1 MKNNE
6 TQVDALPELKAV
18 RKAPLYEQI
27 VDQIRNL
34 IDEGKFRHGQQLPTE
49 RKLAE
54 IFQVSRHPVREAI
67 RILEEQGLLE
77 SRVGSGTYVITETD
91 SRVVDFLARALGR
104 EKEKLSEVFEF
115 RMMLEPQIA
124 ALAADNADTT
134 DIEALERLVFD
145 QQAERDSIE
154 RFFDLDRSFHL
165 RLARATKN
173 SVVLRIMERINDI
186 LAESRTESQARPERV
201 ATSLS
206 GHRAVLAAVKR
217 KNADEA
223 RRKMCEH
230 LQEIEQ
236 IVIHGVD
243 SHPRK

>member
-1 MKNNE
+1 
-6 TQVDALPELKAV
+6 
-18 RKAPLYEQI
+18 
-27 VDQIRNL
+27 
-34 IDEGKFRHGQQLPTE
+34 
-49 RKLAE
+49 
-54 IFQVSRHPVREAI
+54 
-67 RILEEQGLLE
+67 
-77 SRVGSGTYVITETD
+77 
-91 SRVVDFLARALGR
+91 LARALGR

-134 DIEALERLVFD
+134 DIEALERLVLD
-145 QQAERDSIE
+145 QQSEGDSIE

-165 RLARATKN
+165 RLARATGN

-223 RRKMCEH
+223 RRKMYEH